1 MAMRFGRLK
10 QIIKFRP
17 ETIGTKNKA
26 KPLKMILDLNKFI
39 HEKVLER
46 KESFFQEDI
55 VSNKL
60 ALQDTIE
67 GKKILVIG
75 GGGTIGSNYIKSIL
89 RFKPASV
96 VVVDS
101 NENGLT
107 ELVRDVRSTNGLFVP
122 DTFITYPVNFGSSI
136 FKKIYEAY
144 KPFDIIANFAAHKH
158 VRSEKDIFSIEAM
171 VQNNLLYAHQLLTL
185 VENDKPSR
193 FFCVS
198 TDKAANPVNIMGA
211 TKKLME
217 DLIMTFA
224 SRMHCTTARFANVAF
239 SNGSLLDGFI
249 RRVMSRQPLSV
260 PKDVT
265 RYFVSPA
272 ESGDICMLTCM
283 LGNSGEIFFPKFS
296 ENMLTNFYDIT
307 HNFLQEIGYSIKECS
322 TEAEAK
328 DFAAG
333 MGLNSSHY
341 PVYGFTSDTT
351 GEKLYEEFYT
361 NEEQP
366 DMQRFQSLGVIKAS
380 VAAAGLNDM
389 DNFFSQM
396 EQLLNKSA
404 VEKSEIV
411 QLLEKYIPTFAHIE
425 TGKLLDKKM

>member
-1 MAMRFGRLK
+1 ML
-10 QIIKFRP
+10 P
-17 ETIGTKNKA
+17 
-26 KPLKMILDLNKFI
+26 DLNKFI
-39 HEKVLER
+39 HEQVLGR
-46 KESFFQEDI
+46 KDSFFRADI
-55 VSNKL
+55 D
-60 ALQDTIE
+60 ARQQDLQDTIE
-67 GKKILVIG
+67 GKKVLVIG

-89 RFKPASV
+89 PFKPAAV
-96 VVVDS
+96 IVVDA

-107 ELVRDVRSTNGLFVP
+107 ELVRDVRSTPGLFVP
-122 DTFITYPVNFGSSI
+122 GTFITYPVNFGSDI

-171 VQNNLLYAHQLLTL
+171 VQNNLLYAHQLLTM
-185 VENDKPSR
+185 VEKDRPSR

-217 DLIMTFA
+217 DLVMTYA

-239 SNGSLLDGFI
+239 SNGSLLDGFLK
-249 RRVMSRQPLSV
+249 RLMSRQPLSV

-307 HNFLQEIGYSIKECS
+307 GKFLKEIGYSMKGCDSEN
-322 TEAEAK
+322 EAK
-328 DFAAG
+328 AFAAA
-333 MGLNSSHY
+333 MGPGEKQY
-341 PVYGFTSDTT
+341 PVYGFISDTT

-361 NEEQP
+361 ADEQP
-366 DMQRFQSLGVIKAS
+366 DLERFRSLGVIKAPQ
-380 VAAAGLNDM
+380 AAGSRHDLAS
-389 DNFFSQM
+389 FFTQM
-396 EQLLNKSA
+396 ETLLGKPS
-404 VEKSEIV
+404 VEKAEIV
-411 QLLEKYIPTFAHIE
+411 QLLEKFIPTFSHIE

>member
-1 MAMRFGRLK
+1 
-10 QIIKFRP
+10 
-17 ETIGTKNKA
+17 
-26 KPLKMILDLNKFI
+26 MILDLNSFI
-39 HEKVLER
+39 HRQVLGR
-46 KESFFQEDI
+46 KQSFFREDI
-55 VSNKL
+55 DANKA
-60 ALQDTIE
+60 ALQDSIE
-67 GKKILVIG
+67 GKKVLVIG

-89 RFKPASV
+89 PFKPASV
-96 VVVDS
+96 VIIDS

-107 ELVRDVRSTNGLFVP
+107 ELVRDVRSTTGLFVP

-136 FKKIYEAY
+136 FKKIYEVY

-171 VQNNLLYAHQLLTL
+171 VQNNLLYAHQLLRL
-185 VENDKPSR
+185 VVNDKPSR

-239 SNGSLLDGFI
+239 SNGSLLDGFVN
-249 RRVMSRQPLSV
+249 RVMNRQPLSV

-307 HNFLQEIGYSIKECS
+307 HKFLGEIGYTMLECDS
-322 TEAEAK
+322 ELEAK
-328 DFAAG
+328 EFAANMKPG
-333 MGLNSSHY
+333 STQY
-341 PVYGFTSDTT
+341 PVYTFVSDTT

-361 NEEQP
+361 TDEQP
-366 DMQRFQSLGVIKAS
+366 DLEKFKSLGVIKIP
-380 VAAAGLNDM
+380 VADSTFNDM
-389 DNFFSQM
+389 DGFFSKM
-396 EQLLNKSA
+396 ELLLGKPK
-404 VEKSEIV
+404 VEKAEIV
-411 QLLEKYIPTFAHIE
+411 NLLEKYIPTFSHIE

>member
-1 MAMRFGRLK
+1 
-10 QIIKFRP
+10 
-17 ETIGTKNKA
+17 
-26 KPLKMILDLNKFI
+26 MIFDLDKFI
-39 HEKVLER
+39 HEQVLER
-46 KESFFQEDI
+46 KDSFFREDI
-55 VSNKL
+55 ITHKA
-60 ALQDTIE
+60 ALQDCIE
-67 GKKILVIG
+67 GKKVLVIG

-89 RFKPASV
+89 AFKPASV

-107 ELVRDVRSTNGLFVP
+107 ELVRDVRSTSGLFVP
-122 DTFITYPVNFGSSI
+122 SSFITYPVNFGSSI

-144 KPFDIIANFAAHKH
+144 KPFDIITNFAAHKH

-171 VQNNLLYAHQLLTL
+171 VQNNLLYAHDLLTL
-185 VENDKPSR
+185 VEKDKPSR

-217 DLIMTFA
+217 DLVMTFA

-239 SNGSLLDGFI
+239 SNGSLLAGFI
-249 RRVMSRQPLSV
+249 NRLMSRHPLSV
-260 PKDVT
+260 PRDVT

-296 ENMLTNFYDIT
+296 ESMLTSFYDIT
-307 HNFLQEIGYSIKECS
+307 HKFLAEAGYTMRECS
-322 TEAEAK
+322 AEEEAK
-328 DFAAG
+328 NFAAAMQPG
-333 MGLNSSHY
+333 TTQY
-341 PVYGFTSDTT
+341 PVYTFASDTT

-361 NEEQP
+361 GEEQP
-366 DMQRFQSLGVIKAS
+366 DMQRFASLGVIKGHAPA
-380 VAAAGLNDM
+380 VNLDEQNG
-389 DNFFSQM
+389 FFPQM
-396 EQLLNKSA
+396 EGLLNKQA
-404 VEKSEIV
+404 VKKEEIV
-411 QLLEKYIPTFAHIE
+411 ALLEKYIPTFSHIE

>member
-1 MAMRFGRLK
+1 ML
-10 QIIKFRP
+10 P
-17 ETIGTKNKA
+17 
-26 KPLKMILDLNKFI
+26 DLNKFI
-39 HEKVLER
+39 HEHVLER

-55 VSNKL
+55 AANK
-60 ALQDTIE
+60 AVLQVLIE
-67 GKKILVIG
+67 GKKVLVIG
-75 GGGTIGSNYIKSIL
+75 GGGTIGSHYIKSIL
-89 RFKPASV
+89 PFKPASV
-96 VVVDS
+96 IVIDS

-107 ELVRDVRSTNGLFVP
+107 ELVRDVRSTKGLFVP
-122 DTFITYPVNFGSSI
+122 GSFITYPVNFGSSI

-158 VRSEKDIFSIEAM
+158 VRSEKDVFSIEAM
-171 VQNNLLYAHQLLTL
+171 IQNNLLYAHELLTL

-239 SNGSLLDGFI
+239 SNGSLLDGFLK
-249 RRVMSRQPLSV
+249 RVMSRQPLSV

-283 LGNSGEIFFPKFS
+283 LGNSGEIFFPKFN
-296 ENMLTNFYDIT
+296 EDMLINFYDIT
-307 HNFLQEIGYSIKECS
+307 HKFLAETGYTMKECN
-322 TEAEAK
+322 TESEAK

-333 MGLNSSHY
+333 MGVNSSQY
-341 PVYGFTSDTT
+341 PVYGFISDTT

-361 NEEQP
+361 EEEQP
-366 DMQRFQSLGVIKAS
+366 DMQRFKSLGVIKAP
-380 VAAAGLNDM
+380 VTAASLNDM
-389 DNFFSQM
+389 EGFFAQM
-396 EQLLNKSA
+396 EQLVNKTG
-404 VEKSEIV
+404 VE
-411 QLLEKYIPTFAHIE
+411 
-425 TGKLLDKKM
+425 